1 MRIINVR
8 SRKIHQVMRKI
19 VSEHVDPLT
28 GEVNCTTLAEE
39 AADIMGENPEDGSDI
54 DEVFFEEALFIAGE
68 RERQYKGRPQ
78 CSPR

>member
-39 AADIMGENPEDGSDI
+39 AADIMGENPDI